1 MSVAC
6 RRNSAPLAL
15 LIAPTLL
22 TSLLLTQT
30 PLLAQTPGQTRER
43 PAATETPEERPSG
56 GPAPRTSP
64 AAAMAEPDS
73 ITEGTVTVGGQSI
86 AYRAVAGTITVGAT
100 EPQDA
105 TLGLDGKPLPDAGIR
120 APENPADAPP
130 TARMFYAA
138 YFKKDAPA
146 AQRPI
151 TFIYNGG
158 PGSPTMWLHMGTFG
172 PKRIVT
178 PDTQHQEGA
187 PYAIVPNEYSLLDV
201 SDVVFIDAP
210 GTGLSRTFGRN
221 KGEAFYG
228 IDADGHAFE
237 RFIRRFISKYDRW
250 NSPKYLFGE
259 SYGTPRSAVLAA
271 DLRSV
276 DLNGIILLS
285 QILSFDNSVDGPNAN
300 PGVDQA
306 YALALPTY
314 AATAWYHHKLP
325 NQPPALKPFLAEV
338 EKYALG
344 EYMTALLQGSELP
357 EAQRQQVAEKLHSYI
372 GLPVDYLLRSDLRVI
387 GSNFSKELKID
398 EDISTGRLDSRYQGP
413 SLDPMSEGTGYDP
426 QSDAITSAWNTA
438 VNQYLHND
446 LKYARQDTYLLSGRD
461 GGTDFSWN
469 MTHRPPGRGGYP
481 GGGGAGTTETGA
493 NVMPDLA
500 YRMKLN
506 PKMKVMLAGGYYDLA
521 TPYFEGIYE
530 MHHLPMPR
538 ALQSN
543 ISYHYYEAGHMIY
556 VREDILKQ
564 FHADVAAFIKSTENS
579 R

>member
-1 MSVAC
+1 MFVA
-6 RRNSAPLAL
+6 RRSRFAL
-15 LIAPTLL
+15 LTLSTLTALSISSSTSIAQDKTDEK
-22 TSLLLTQT
+22 
-30 PLLAQTPGQTRER
+30 AA
-43 PAATETPEERPSG
+43 PAA
-56 GPAPRTSP
+56 RTSSSSAQPTAP
-64 AAAMAEPDS
+64 ADS
-73 ITEGTVTVGGQSI
+73 ITEGSVTVGGQAI
-86 AYRAVAGTITVGAT
+86 AYRAVAGTITVGGT
-100 EPQDA
+100 DPQDA
-105 TLGLDGKPLPDAGIR
+105 TLGFDGKPLPDSGIKLPER
-120 APENPADAPP
+120 AEDAPP

-138 YFKKDAPA
+138 YFKNDAA
-146 AQRPI
+146 AAHRPI

-172 PKRIVT
+172 PKRIVV

-187 PYAIVPNEYSLLDV
+187 PYNIVSNEYSLLDV

-210 GTGLSRTFGRN
+210 GTGLSRTFGKN

-228 IDADGHAFE
+228 VDGDGHAFE
-237 RFIRRFISKYDRW
+237 RFIRRFLSKYDRW

-285 QILSFDNSVDGPNAN
+285 QILSFDNSVDSPNNN

-314 AATAWYHHKLP
+314 AASAWYHHKLP

-357 EAQRQQVAEKLHSYI
+357 DAQRQAVAEKLHSYT
-372 GLPVDYLLRSDLRVI
+372 GLPVDYLLRADLRVV
-387 GSNFSKELKID
+387 GSNFSKTLKLD
-398 EDISTGRLDSRYQGP
+398 EGVTTGRLDSRYQGP
-413 SLDPMSEGTGYDP
+413 DLNPLSEGSSYDP

-438 VNQYLHND
+438 INEYLHKD
-446 LKYARQDTYLLSGRD
+446 LKYALQDTYLMSARSG
-461 GGTDFSWN
+461 GEFNWN
-469 MTHRPPGRGGYP
+469 MNHQPPTSR
-481 GGGGAGTTETGA
+481 GGGGGGSQETGA

-506 PKMKVMLAGGYYDLA
+506 PKMKILLAGGYYDLA

-530 MHHLPMPR
+530 MHHLQIPR
-538 ALQSN
+538 SLQSN

-564 FHADVAAFIKSTENS
+564 FHADVSAFIKSTEDGK
-579 R
+579 

>member
-1 MSVAC
+1 MHN
-6 RRNSAPLAL
+6 RRLAAL
-15 LIAPTLL
+15 LCLSFALPAL
-22 TSLLLTQT
+22 T
-30 PLLAQTPGQTRER
+30 AQ
-43 PAATETPEERPSG
+43 ETPESPRRTREP
-56 GPAPRTSP
+56 GPAANPTSGEDRNPERTSTIRPP
-64 AAAMAEPDS
+64 ATPQDS
-73 ITEGTVTVGGQSI
+73 VTEGSVTVGGQAI
-86 AYRAVAGTITVGAT
+86 AYRAIAGTITVGAT
-100 EPQDA
+100 DPQDA
-105 TLGLDGKPLPDAGIR
+105 TLGFDGKPLPDSGIKLPDN
-120 APENPADAPP
+120 AAEAPP

-138 YFKKDAPA
+138 YFKQNAPA
-146 AQRPI
+146 NTRPV

-187 PYAIVPNEYSLLDV
+187 PYQIVPNEYSLLDV
-201 SDVVFIDAP
+201 SDLVFIDAP
-210 GTGLSRTFGRN
+210 GTGMSRTFGRN

-228 IDADGHAFE
+228 VDADGHAFE
-237 RFIRRFISKYDRW
+237 RFIRRFLSKYDRW

-271 DLRSV
+271 DLNSV

-285 QILSFDNSVDGPNAN
+285 QILSFDNSVDGPTAN

-325 NQPPALKPFLAEV
+325 SQPPALKPFLAEV
-338 EKYALG
+338 EHFALTD
-344 EYMTALLQGSELP
+344 YMAALLQGSELSD
-357 EAQRQQVAEKLHSYI
+357 ADKQRMAEKLHGYT

-387 GSNFSKELKID
+387 GSAFSQELELD
-398 EDISTGRLDSRYQGP
+398 QGMTTGRLDSRYQGVD
-413 SLDPMSEGTGYDP
+413 LDPTAANSGYDP

-438 VNQYLHND
+438 INTYLHDD
-446 LKYARQDTYLLSGRD
+446 LKYARQDTYLMSARQ
-461 GGTDFSWN
+461 GGEFSWN
-469 MTHRPPGRGGYP
+469 MTHRPPGRGFF
-481 GGGGAGTTETGA
+481 GGGGAPGTTETGT

-530 MHHLPMPR
+530 MHHLPIPR
-538 ALQSN
+538 SLQSN

-556 VREDILKQ
+556 VRPDILHQ
-564 FHADVAAFIKSTENS
+564 FHDDVANFIRSTENGAH
-579 R
+579 

>member
-1 MSVAC
+1 MFMVLA
-6 RRNSAPLAL
+6 RRSRPTPLAL
-15 LIAPTLL
+15 MTVVALL
-22 TSLLLTQT
+22 TASSAGF
-30 PLLAQTPGQTRER
+30 AQE
-43 PAATETPEERPSG
+43 APEEKVVVSG
-56 GPAPRTSP
+56 P
-64 AAAMAEPDS
+64 AAAMPHPGATPDS
-73 ITEGTVTVGGQSI
+73 TTEGTVSVGGQTI
-86 AYRAVAGTITVGAT
+86 AYRAVAGTITVGGSD
-100 EPQDA
+100 PQDA
-105 TLGLDGKPLPDAGIR
+105 TLGFDGKPLPDLGIKL
-120 APENPADAPP
+120 PEKAEDAPP
-130 TARMFYAA
+130 TARMFYTA
-138 YFKKDAPA
+138 YFKKDAA
-146 AQRPI
+146 AEHRPI

-172 PKRIVT
+172 PKRITV

-187 PYAIVPNEYSLLDV
+187 PYAIINNEDSLLDV

-210 GTGLSRTFGRN
+210 GTGLSRTFGKN

-228 IDADGHAFE
+228 VDGDGHAFE
-237 RFIRRFISKYDRW
+237 RFIRRFLSKYDRW

-285 QILSFDNSVDGPNAN
+285 QILSFDNSVDSPNDN

-314 AATAWYHHKLP
+314 AATAWFHHKLAT
-325 NQPPALKPFLAEV
+325 QPPALKPFLAEV
-338 EKYALG
+338 EKYAMG

-357 EAQRQQVAEKLHSYI
+357 DAQRQAVAEKLHGYT
-372 GLPVDYLLRSDLRVI
+372 GLPVEYLLRSDLRVV
-387 GSNFSKELKID
+387 GSAFSKELKLD
-398 EDISTGRLDSRYQGP
+398 EGLTTGRLDSRFQGP
-413 SLDPMSEGTGYDP
+413 DLDPMSEGSSYDP

-438 VNQYLHND
+438 INEYLHKD
-446 LKYARQDTYLLSGRD
+446 LKYGAQTTYLLSGRQ
-461 GGTDFSWN
+461 GGEFSWN
-469 MTHRPPGRGGYP
+469 MTHHPPGGRGG
-481 GGGGAGTTETGA
+481 GGGNAAAGTVETGA

-521 TPYFEGIYE
+521 TPYYEGIYE

-538 ALQSN
+538 SLQSN

-556 VREDILKQ
+556 IREDILKQ
-564 FHADVAAFIKSTENS
+564 FHADVAAFIKSTES
-579 R
+579 GK